1 MKKYLALFLSI
12 YLLLFTFPAGVSAQ
26 TTSLE
31 IDPAS
36 GPFNKG
42 CSFTLNVQLKTGGAP
57 AEGVDAIIAYDST
70 RLTAD
75 SLRKGTLFP
84 DYPIANIDSSTG
96 RIAIS
101 AMAAIGTPF
110 TGSGVFASINFTVP
124 STAPTGTTQVNL
136 DFDPNNKS
144 KTTDSNVSG
153 VQDGMVVDML
163 DSVLNGTFTIGTG
176 ACNAQASPAPVS
188 GTIPGSGTTPGAG
201 TGVGSGF
208 VTQPGFGQGAVYA
221 TPSANKPVY
230 APGTNLPPA
239 GTKELTFTLAIVAS
253 VLTVLG
259 ILGLALL

>member
-1 MKKYLALFLSI
+1 MKKYLALLITFFAFILS
-12 YLLLFTFPAGVSAQ
+12 FPAEALAQ

-42 CSFTLNVQLKTGGAP
+42 CSFTLNVQLKTGGA
-57 AEGVDAIIAYDST
+57 ATEGVDAIIIYDQA

-75 SLRKGTLFP
+75 SIKKGTLFTE
-84 DYPIANIDSSTG
+84 YPISNIDSSTG

-101 AMAAIGTPF
+101 AIASVGSPF

-136 DFDPNNKS
+136 DFDPNNKA

-153 VQDGMVVDML
+153 VQGGVVVDML
-163 DSVLNGTFTIGTG
+163 DSVLNGSFTIGTG
-176 ACNAQASPAPVS
+176 SCSAQASPA
-188 GTIPGSGTTPGAG
+188 PGSGTTPGPG
-201 TGVGSGF
+201 TI
-208 VTQPGFGQGAVYA
+208 PGPGYAVAPVPGGQGAGYVS
-221 TPSANKPVY
+221 TPSAYNPPTTYIPVK
-230 APGTNLPPA
+230 TLPDG
-239 GTKELTFTLAIVAS
+239 GTKEFTFTLAIVGG
-253 VLTVLG
+253 VLTILG